1 MNNWLQ
7 GKTASII
14 GERDG
19 VQGPAIA
26 DCLKAAGANV
36 VYAVTECFVW
46 TAAGT
51 MDAENQ
57 AQVKKIA
64 EDAESEGGSDNVI
77 VVLGAS
83 DIEGALISAETVTIG
98 DPSFTGPLAGVSLGL
113 PVYHI
118 LEPEIKEAVPEDVY
132 EENAGIWE
140 LTVDTEKIGQE
151 FRSIREKN

>member
-1 MNNWLQ
+1 
-7 GKTASII
+7 
-14 GERDG
+14 
-19 VQGPAIA
+19 
-26 DCLKAAGANV
+26 
-36 VYAVTECFVW
+36 
-46 TAAGT
+46 

-64 EDAESEGGSDNVI
+64 EGAEGEGGSDDII

-118 LEPEIKEAVPEDVY
+118 LEPEFKEVVPADVY
-132 EENAGIWE
+132 QENAGIWE

-151 FRSIREKN
+151 FRSIREKSSRGG

>member
-1 MNNWLQ
+1 
-7 GKTASII
+7 
-14 GERDG
+14 
-19 VQGPAIA
+19 
-26 DCLKAAGANV
+26 
-36 VYAVTECFVW
+36 
-46 TAAGT
+46 

-64 EDAESEGGSDNVI
+64 EGAENEGSSDNVI

-118 LEPEIKEAVPEDVY
+118 LEPEIKQAVPEDIY
-132 EENAGIWE
+132 QENVGIWE

-151 FRSIREKN
+151 FRSIREKNAHGG

>member
-1 MNNWLQ
+1 
-7 GKTASII
+7 
-14 GERDG
+14 
-19 VQGPAIA
+19 
-26 DCLKAAGANV
+26 
-36 VYAVTECFVW
+36 
-46 TAAGT
+46 

-64 EDAESEGGSDNVI
+64 EGAEGEGGSDDVI

-118 LEPEIKEAVPEDVY
+118 LEPEIKKVVPADVY
-132 EENAGIWE
+132 QENAGIWE

-151 FRSIREKN
+151 FKSIREKNSHGG